1 MAKEKGS
8 CDLCARYEMDDE
20 TGEYVC
26 DVSMDEDEYLRFLQG
41 SDCPYFILDDEYK
54 IVRRQNGI

>member
-8 CDLCARYEMDDE
+8 CEYCARNVYDDE
-20 TGEYVC
+20 TGTYVC

-41 SDCPYFILDDEYK
+41 GECPYFMLDDEYK
-54 IVRRQNGI
+54 IVRKQI